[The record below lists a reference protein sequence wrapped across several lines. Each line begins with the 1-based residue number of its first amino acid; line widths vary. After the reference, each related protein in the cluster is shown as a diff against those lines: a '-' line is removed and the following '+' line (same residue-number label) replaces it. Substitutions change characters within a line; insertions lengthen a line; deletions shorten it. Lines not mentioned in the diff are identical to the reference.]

1 MGGKHEFS
9 AGLLVGG
16 KDVAEEQSRISSLNI
31 LVATPGRLL
40 QHMDETAGFEC
51 SGVKILVLD
60 EADRIL
66 DLVRLTP
73 AMPSMGGAGGLH
85 GIPHAF
91 RSCRF
96 WAAAACSRRLFLTGW
111 WGGLPAMGAG
121 RRRRGNPGSG
131 AGGSLST

>member
-1 MGGKHEFS
+1 MGAKHEFS

-40 QHMDETAGFEC
+40 QHMDETAGFDC

-66 DLVRLTP
+66 DLV
-73 AMPSMGGAGGLH
+73 SEWH
-85 GIPHAF
+85 GSVCA
-91 RSCRF
+91 
-96 WAAAACSRRLFLTGW
+96 TGQ
-111 WGGLPAMGAG
+111 LLVLL
-121 RRRRGNPGSG
+121 N
-131 AGGSLST
+131 SLIRALSYHPP